1 MLKSPY
7 LFAVSVLVAL
17 VQWTSAAR
25 AQDLNMGLSFD
36 LPPVQEQVKTS
47 NTTLDKQPISSA
59 RVEVAKASDFDE
71 PEVETQPSLP
81 LVDAT
86 ESIALTFAADTV
98 SIESLTREAA
108 TGTDP
113 FNSPADTS
121 LDNIVED
128 LSSNSV
134 NSANSASSTSGLDDW
149 IFENGTHS
157 LVARTVGNAEG
168 TRRADG
174 RRTNAYY
181 GHTDPGNG
189 VWNLGTFS
197 YQHDA
202 KSPEDADEK
211 QLRRLKRQGLELETQ
226 AAQQG
231 LALTLEEKLNGL
243 DLANQA
249 PLAALDRG
257 GYIERL
263 AQAKRLQMSG
273 DEAILWARTHA
284 YIDPDTRRWNAP
296 GLGNNIHS
304 ISTDQER
311 RMSAISSAI
320 KTYSPSGFEIASLE
334 RLEQVSLADTGSG
347 SSPTLIASTIEDDTV
362 RFGSIEVDEQ
372 IFAEL
377 SSDFAVS
384 FGLPPVEADHTTR
397 EPIVV
402 ADSAEIASA
411 DSTLEVD
418 EMEAVDIAETET
430 ILSDIGIAFSPT
442 GNIADLETVASQ
454 TDKSPELAENEL
466 AEQENIESTEAEAQ
480 TDRSADLFTLNPS
493 NGLGANDLEAHH
505 VEDSHKVE
513 ISNGV
518 VQSEQL
524 GSEVNGHGIN
534 SLTNDGGDSVIA
546 PQPDTAINSNN
557 NSQQPVNQLHNGQSN
572 NDRVSSETE
581 ILPASQE
588 TASRTEA
595 NLNDVAEDSTEQL
608 QSLLAGVSTPAD
620 SEILED
626 IKDSDRSD
634 ETESARKFFRTEDK
648 IVPEK

>member
-7 LFAVSVLVAL
+7 LVAVSVLIAL
-17 VQWTSAAR
+17 VHWTSAAR

-36 LPPVQEQVKTS
+36 LPPAQEQIKTS
-47 NTTLDKQPISSA
+47 NTKLDKQPISPA
-59 RVEVAKASDFDE
+59 RVEIAKASHFDE
-71 PEVETQPSLP
+71 PEVETRPSRP
-81 LVDAT
+81 LEDAA
-86 ESIALTFAADTV
+86 ESLALTFAADAI
-98 SIESLTREAA
+98 SIDNLTREAVN
-108 TGTDP
+108 GTNP
-113 FNSPADTS
+113 FNPPADTS

-128 LSSNSV
+128 LS
-134 NSANSASSTSGLDDW
+134 ANSASSASGLDDW

-157 LVARTVGNAEG
+157 LVARTVGSAEG

-202 KSPEDADEK
+202 ESPEDADEK

-311 RMSAISSAI
+311 RMSAISSAM
-320 KTYSPSGFEIASLE
+320 KAYSPRGFEIASLE

-347 SSPTLIASTIEDDTV
+347 SSPTLIASAIEDDTV

-384 FGLPPVEADHTTR
+384 FGLPPIEADHTTR

-402 ADSAEIASA
+402 ADTAEIAPA
-411 DSTLEVD
+411 ASTLEVE
-418 EMEAVDIAETET
+418 EMEAVDVAETET
-430 ILSDIGIAFSPT
+430 SLSDIGIAFSPT

-454 TDKSPELAENEL
+454 TDKSLELAENEL
-466 AEQENIESTEAEAQ
+466 AEQENTESTEDEAP
-480 TDRSADLFTLNPS
+480 TERSADLFTLNPS
-493 NGLGANDLEAHH
+493 DGLRANDLEANH
-505 VEDSHKVE
+505 VEEAHKVE
-513 ISNGV
+513 I
-518 VQSEQL
+518 
-524 GSEVNGHGIN
+524 
-534 SLTNDGGDSVIA
+534 
-546 PQPDTAINSNN
+546 
-557 NSQQPVNQLHNGQSN
+557 
-572 NDRVSSETE
+572 
-581 ILPASQE
+581 
-588 TASRTEA
+588 
-595 NLNDVAEDSTEQL
+595 
-608 QSLLAGVSTPAD
+608 
-620 SEILED
+620 
-626 IKDSDRSD
+626 
-634 ETESARKFFRTEDK
+634 
-648 IVPEK
+648 